1 VRPELFPALD
11 AANGVPPPAGVRAVS
26 SFAMQ
31 KTAGRR
37 RPGKLF
43 SGVAEP
49 VREPSGDGPPMRRR
63 SHAPTAPMCRAAFL
77 KRFFAQRVFDARAG
91 WNSYATLEGMPTA
104 ATADRDLKLILQ
116 SC

>member
-1 VRPELFPALD
+1 
-11 AANGVPPPAGVRAVS
+11 
-26 SFAMQ
+26 
-31 KTAGRR
+31 
-37 RPGKLF
+37 
-43 SGVAEP
+43 
-49 VREPSGDGPPMRRR
+49 
-63 SHAPTAPMCRAAFL
+63 MCRAAFL